1 MSTSPLNLT
10 VNGEKKRLEASTVR
24 ELLVAMGLD
33 KQAVA
38 VELNRQ
44 VVPKKLHEQTPLKD
58 GDTLELV
65 TLVGG
70 G

>member
-1 MSTSPLNLT
+1 MPMQLT
-10 VNGEKKRLEASTVR
+10 INGKPHQVDAQTVR
-24 ELLVAMGLD
+24 DLLKAMGLD

-38 VELNRQ
+38 VEVNRQ
-44 VVPKKLHEQTPLKD
+44 VVPKRLHDQTPLKD
-58 GDTLELV
+58 GDTIELV

>member
-1 MSTSPLNLT
+1 MPKQLLI
-10 VNGEKKRLEASTVR
+10 NGEPKETDAQTVR
-24 ELLVAMGLD
+24 DLLVQMGLGE
-33 KQAVA
+33 QPVA
-38 VELNRQ
+38 VEVNRQ
-44 VVPKKLHEQTPLKD
+44 VVPRKQHELTPLKD

>member
-1 MSTSPLNLT
+1 MQLT
-10 VNGEKKRLEASTVR
+10 INGKPHQADAQTVR
-24 ELLVAMGLD
+24 ELLVSMGLD

-38 VELNRQ
+38 VEVNRQ
-44 VVPKKLHEQTPLKD
+44 VVPKRLHDQTPLKD
-58 GDTLELV
+58 GDTIELV

>member
-1 MSTSPLNLT
+1 MSISINGERREIREGLT
-10 VNGEKKRLEASTVR
+10 VA
-24 ELLVAMGLD
+24 ELIADLALPPEH
-33 KQAVA
+33 VA
-38 VELNRQ
+38 VELNQ
-44 VVPKKLHEQTPLKD
+44 ALLKRALFGETRLRD

>member
-1 MSTSPLNLT
+1 MATNVT
-10 VNGEKKRLEASTVR
+10 INGDPRETRARNVR
-24 ELLVAMGLD
+24 ELLTEMGLD

-38 VELNRQ
+38 VEVNRE
-44 VVPKKLHEQTPLKD
+44 VVPKRLHEDTALKE
-58 GDTLELV
+58 GDSIELV